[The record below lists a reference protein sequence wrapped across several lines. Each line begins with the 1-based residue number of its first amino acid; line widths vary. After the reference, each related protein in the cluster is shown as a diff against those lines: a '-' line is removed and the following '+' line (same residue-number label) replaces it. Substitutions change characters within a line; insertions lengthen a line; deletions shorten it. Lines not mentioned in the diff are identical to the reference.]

1 MWCER
6 VWKGIGR
13 KKGRREAGDVGPARK
28 AKDENSIRSIALY
41 GNYKLKLTSLRG

>member
-13 KKGRREAGDVGPARK
+13 KRGRREAGDAGQARK
-28 AKDENSIRSIALY
+28 AKDENSIRNITLY
-41 GNYKLKLTSLRG
+41 GNYKLKLTSL